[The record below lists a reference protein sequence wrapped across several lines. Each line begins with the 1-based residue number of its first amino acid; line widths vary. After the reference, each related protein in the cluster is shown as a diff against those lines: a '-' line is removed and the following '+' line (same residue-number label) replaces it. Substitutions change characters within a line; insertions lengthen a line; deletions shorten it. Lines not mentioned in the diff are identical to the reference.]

1 MKTASWVIKELGT
14 GRIIIETYS
23 QKVVGALNTT
33 RYQAVPIQDHLAQL
47 NRKLKLGA
55 LMISS

>member
-23 QKVVGALNTT
+23 QKVVDALNTT
-33 RYQAVPIQDHLAQL
+33 RYHAVPIQDHLAQL

-55 LMISS
+55 LMLSS